1 MLIARHI
8 HATRRDR
15 ALSWI
20 FLVPVFV
27 ILAIAALIP
36 LAYGFGLS
44 FTNYDL
50 SSPVLHTRF
59 IGLTNYI
66 ELFTSQLF
74 QQSVRNNVLF
84 ALLSVSLELIAGTL
98 LAMLLASD
106 DWVTRLVTTIVLIPM
121 VIAPVASG
129 TLWRMMLDR
138 TYGVVNY
145 LLSFLRVPPV
155 GWTSDYRVAIYSVIL
170 VDFWQFTPY
179 VAILVLS
186 SIKAIPRSLVDSAL
200 VDGASLWR
208 VFTAIV
214 LPLVSPVF
222 IIVAMIRF
230 IDAFKVFDTVYVM
243 TQGGPGNA
251 TLMLPNYIF
260 QQGIQ
265 FFKVAYS
272 SASAFV
278 FILAMFLLSGVFIR
292 LRTIQLRRLG

>member
-1 MLIARHI
+1 MLISRHF

-15 ALSWI
+15 ALSWV
-20 FLVPVFV
+20 FLAPVSLIV
-27 ILAIAALIP
+27 AVAALIP

-50 SSPVLHTRF
+50 SQPVLHLRF
-59 IGLTNYI
+59 VGLSNYI

-84 ALLSVSLELIAGTL
+84 ALLSVSLELAAGTF
-98 LAMLLASD
+98 LAMFLAAD
-106 DWVTRLVTTIVLIPM
+106 NRLMRLVTTIVLIPM

-145 LLSFLRVPPV
+145 LLHFVGVPHI
-155 GWTSDYRVAIYSVIL
+155 GWTSDYRVAIYSVIF

-208 VFTAIV
+208 VFTDIV
-214 LPLVSPVF
+214 LPIISPVV

-272 SASAFV
+272 SATAFV
-278 FILAMFLLSGVFIR
+278 FIIAMFLLSAVFIR

>member
-1 MLIARHI
+1 VTDRSGGMLISRHF

-15 ALSWI
+15 ALSWA
-20 FLVPVFV
+20 FLAPVFV
-27 ILAIAALIP
+27 VLAIAALVP
-36 LAYGFGLS
+36 LAYGLGLS
-44 FTNYDL
+44 FTNFDF
-50 SSPVLHTRF
+50 SSPVLHVKF
-59 IGLTNYI
+59 IGFSNYI
-66 ELFTSQLF
+66 ELFKSQLF
-74 QQSVRNNVLF
+74 QQSVRNNVIF
-84 ALLSVSLELIAGTL
+84 ALLSVSLELIAGAL
-98 LAMLLASD
+98 LAMLLVGD
-106 DWVTRLVTTIVLIPM
+106 DRVTRLITTVVLIPM

-145 LLSFLRVPPV
+145 LLHFLGVPPI
-155 GWTSDYRVAIYSVIL
+155 GWTSDYHVAIFSVIF

-186 SIKAIPRSLVDSAL
+186 SIKSIPRSLVDSAL

-208 VFTAIV
+208 VFRAIV
-214 LPLVSPVF
+214 LPLIAPVV

-230 IDAFKVFDTVYVM
+230 IDAFKVFDTVY
-243 TQGGPGNA
+243 A

-272 SASAFV
+272 SATAFV
-278 FILAMFLLSGVFIR
+278 FIIAMFLLSAVFIR

>member
-1 MLIARHI
+1 MLLVRHF
-8 HATRRDR
+8 HSTRRDR
-15 ALSWI
+15 TLSWL
-20 FLVPVFV
+20 FLLPAFAV
-27 ILAIAALIP
+27 LAVAALVP
-36 LAYGFGLS
+36 LAYGLGLS
-44 FTNYDL
+44 LTDYDL
-50 SSPVLHTRF
+50 SQPVVHSDF
-59 IGLTNYI
+59 VGLRNYV
-66 ELFTSQLF
+66 ELFSSQLF
-74 QQSVRNNVLF
+74 RQSVGNNVVF
-84 ALLSVSLELIAGTL
+84 ALLSVTLELVAGTL

-106 DWVTRLVTTIVLIPM
+106 DRVTRLATTVVLVPM

-145 LLSFLRVPPV
+145 LLHFLGIPAI
-155 GWTSDYRVAIYSVIL
+155 GWLSDYHVAIYAVIF

-186 SIKAIPRSLVDSAL
+186 SIKSIPASLVDSAR
-200 VDGASLWR
+200 VDGASLWK
-208 VFTAIV
+208 VFTAII
-214 LPLVSPVF
+214 LPLAAPVV
-222 IIVAMIRF
+222 IIVAMIRL

-251 TLMLPNYIF
+251 TLMIPNYIF

-278 FILAMFLLSGVFIR
+278 FIAAMFLLSAVFIR

>member
-1 MLIARHI
+1 MLVVRRF

-15 ALSWI
+15 TLSWL
-20 FLVPVFV
+20 FLLPVFV

-36 LAYGFGLS
+36 LAYGLGLS
-44 FTNYDL
+44 FTDYDL
-50 SSPVLHTRF
+50 SSPVFHSKF
-59 IGLTNYI
+59 IGLANYI
-66 ELFTSQLF
+66 ELFKSQLF
-74 QQSVRNNVLF
+74 QQSVRNNFLF
-84 ALLSVSLELIAGTL
+84 ALLSVTLELIVGTI
-98 LAMLLASD
+98 LAMMLASD
-106 DWVTRLVTTIVLIPM
+106 DRLTRFITTIVLIPM

-138 TYGVVNY
+138 TYGVINY
-145 LLSFLRVPPV
+145 LLHFLWIPPI
-155 GWTSDYRVAIYSVIL
+155 GWLSDFRIAIYAVIF

-186 SIKAIPRSLVDSAL
+186 SIKAIPLSLLDSAR
-200 VDGASLWR
+200 VDGASPWK
-208 VFTAIV
+208 VFGSII
-214 LPLVSPVF
+214 LPLVAPVV

-230 IDAFKVFDTVYVM
+230 IDAFKVFDTIYVM

-272 SASAFV
+272 SATAFV
-278 FILAMFLLSGVFIR
+278 FIIAMSLLSSVFIR
-292 LRTIQLRRLG
+292 LRTLQLRRLG

>member
-1 MLIARHI
+1 MLLVRHFY
-8 HATRRDR
+8 ATRRDR
-15 ALSWI
+15 TLSWLFLLPV
-20 FLVPVFV
+20 FLV
-27 ILAIAALIP
+27 LAIAALIP
-36 LAYGFGLS
+36 LAYGLGLS

-50 SSPVLHTRF
+50 STPVFHSKF
-59 IGLTNYI
+59 VGFANYI
-66 ELFTSQLF
+66 ELFRSQLF
-74 QQSVRNNVLF
+74 QQSVRNNFVF
-84 ALLSVSLELIAGTL
+84 ALLSVSLELVAGTI
-98 LAMLLASD
+98 LAMMLASD
-106 DWVTRLVTTIVLIPM
+106 SRLTRFITTIVLIPM

-145 LLSFLRVPPV
+145 LLHFLGIPAI
-155 GWTSDYRVAIYSVIL
+155 GWLSDFRIAIYAVIF

-186 SIKAIPRSLVDSAL
+186 SIKAIPLSLVDSAR
-200 VDGASLWR
+200 VDGASLWK
-208 VFTAIV
+208 VFTSIIFPLIAPVVIV
-214 LPLVSPVF
+214 
-222 IIVAMIRF
+222 VAMIRF

-272 SASAFV
+272 TATAFV
-278 FILAMFLLSGVFIR
+278 FIIAMFLLSAVFIR
-292 LRTIQLRRLG
+292 LRTVQLRRLG